1 MTIDY
6 YGQTAE
12 YNTKH
17 QMHLFQWAAAAS
29 EEQEDIDHSDESQ
42 SLGNIYA
49 SYSYQVFISAV
60 IIISSHF
67 LAWPTSPLCATLYT
81 LPTMTNIRYAVGLPL
96 NNPLC
101 HQLKHQ
107 LTSCEAAALTS
118 TANTRKPCQTNPDG
132 DTEQIW
138 IPEVSSVPLYN
149 YPKNTP
155 QP

>member
-1 MTIDY
+1 MTFDY

-12 YNTKH
+12 YNTSRCRGRLRGARRYWPLWRVSKLGQYICKLQLPGLH
-17 QMHLFQWAAAAS
+17 QCFHHHFEPFFW
-29 EEQEDIDHSDESQ
+29 
-42 SLGNIYA
+42 LGPPHRFVPPY
-49 SYSYQVFISAV
+49 
-60 IIISSHF
+60 
-67 LAWPTSPLCATLYT
+67 TYT